1 MQDILPTSNPSEALT
16 DPIIKIFFQ
25 PEDNLNCSVIL
36 AAMLILS
43 LYRVTHDNQQAI
55 GLFL

>member
-1 MQDILPTSNPSEALT
+1 MPTSNPSEALT